1 MAESYASAG
10 VWRGDAGGVA
20 AQLAALAGAYAPRV
34 VPVFG
39 RPFGGEGE
47 VLGDGLA
54 EVVGDFPDEP
64 SVEQV
69 AFSHRVGGGPLHP
82 AVRVGYLLGF
92 GCPASLG
99 CIECDLVGGVLL
111 VVSGQG
117 LVDGVVEVFGEG
129 LAVLPA
135 GDENSGWSRLAG
147 GHVRLP
153 GVVVLVEFERLAVH
167 AG

>member
-1 MAESYASAG
+1 MAEPDASAG
-10 VWRGDAGGVA
+10 VWRGDGGGVA

-54 EVVGDFPDEP
+54 EVIGDFPDEP

-69 AFSHRVGGGPLHP
+69 AFKRRVGGGPLHP
-82 AVRVGYLLGF
+82 AVRGSEILVCWFGASPARVETDRVRGLLLD
-92 GCPASLG
+92 A
-99 CIECDLVGGVLL
+99 
-111 VVSGQG
+111 SGQG

-153 GVVVLVEFERLAVH
+153 
-167 AG
+167 